1 MSVHPFSI
9 TEIEGDR
16 AMASRRAFLAAGAV
30 GAMSLSAEPSAAAA
44 ADGAGRELFELRSY
58 KVDGAQQR
66 GLEAWLA
73 EAAVPAWNR
82 IGIPKVGVF
91 VPRDTPGS
99 VIVLLVHES
108 AESVATAT
116 SRLLADEEYLSK
128 GATLIN
134 ATAEAP
140 AFARVES
147 SLLLAFTGMP
157 KLEVPT
163 SAKGADRVFQ
173 LRVYESPSTK
183 TNQKKIEMFNEA
195 GEIAIFR
202 KVGLNPVFFGE
213 ALVGAK
219 LPNLTYMLGFEN
231 QAALDAGWKAFR
243 DDPGWLALKAKAEY
257 ADKAILSGITNTV
270 VTPLGASQI

>member
-1 MSVHPFSI
+1 MSVHPFS
-9 TEIEGDR
+9 TTGIEGDQ
-16 AMASRRAFLAAGAV
+16 AMASRRAFLAAGAGV
-30 GAMSLSAEPSAAAA
+30 AAMPVLRGQA
-44 ADGAGRELFELRSY
+44 ADGPAGAGRELYELRTY
-58 KVDGAQQR
+58 KVDSGQQQ

-91 VPRDTPGS
+91 VPRDAAGS

-108 AESVATAT
+108 AESLVTAT
-116 SRLLADEEYLSK
+116 SRLLADAEYQAK
-128 GATLIN
+128 GATLID
-134 ATAEAP
+134 APADAP

-147 SLLLAFTGMP
+147 SLLLAFAGMP
-157 KLEVPT
+157 KLEVPA

-231 QAALDAGWKAFR
+231 QAALDAGWKAFGE
-243 DDPGWLALKAKAEY
+243 DPGWKALKAKSEY

-270 VTPLGASQI
+270 LRPLGASQI